1 MSSTMTGHNIWNSM
15 KGNLGAGQVN
25 LSLIYMQAAVELK
38 GMGNACKC
46 PNVRERR
53 ENAGLIPGAPSFE
66 RPLPWAGQWGGV
78 GNRNFGREDL
88 LWTDFELFRIVML
101 GNHTDDSTTIY
112 KTQLHPLL
120 HLYYLS
126 HTVSTSPV
134 SLSTPPHHHHCSVN
148 FWSHTVSGGI
158 CHFAYFVLLFLS
170 QCAYS
175 LPIYQLLFPRDPAK
189 KSSGI
194 I

>member
-1 MSSTMTGHNIWNSM
+1 MTGHNIWNSM

-66 RPLPWAGQWGGV
+66 RPLLWARRWGGV

-101 GNHTDDSTTIY
+101 GNYTDDSTTIN
-112 KTQLHPLL
+112 KTQLHPRR
-120 HLYYLS
+120 
-126 HTVSTSPV
+126 TSTICPIQFPQV
-134 SLSTPPHHHHCSVN
+134 LAVFLSTPPHHHHCSVN
-148 FWSHTVSGGI
+148 LWSHTVTGGT
-158 CHFAYFVLLFLS
+158 CQFAYFVLPFLS

-175 LPIYQLLFPRDPAK
+175 LPTYQLLFPRDPAK
-189 KSSGI
+189 SPVE
-194 I
+194 